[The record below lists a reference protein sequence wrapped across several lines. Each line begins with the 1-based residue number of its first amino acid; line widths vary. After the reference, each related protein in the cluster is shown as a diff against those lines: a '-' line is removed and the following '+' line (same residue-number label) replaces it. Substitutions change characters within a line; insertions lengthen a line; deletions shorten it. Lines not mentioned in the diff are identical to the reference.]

1 MLEMMNQFLQLNYL
15 ISLMLNIAHRKRG
28 QILVILKN
36 QKLSHTLKSQ
46 YQIEIILGVMKK
58 DQYYF

>member
-15 ISLMLNIAHRKRG
+15 ISLMLNIIRHKKD

>member
-1 MLEMMNQFLQLNYL
+1 
-15 ISLMLNIAHRKRG
+15 MLNIAHRKKG

>member
-15 ISLMLNIAHRKRG
+15 ISLTLNIAHRKRG